1 MLFIEMFMSP
11 LSEEILKA
19 VEDLHDIDRQQ
30 VLNFADFLRLKK
42 ANSIALPMNSER
54 SFFEVAGDLIGAGEG
69 PGDLSTNA
77 DYLKGYGE

>member
-1 MLFIEMFMSP
+1 MLFIETVMSP